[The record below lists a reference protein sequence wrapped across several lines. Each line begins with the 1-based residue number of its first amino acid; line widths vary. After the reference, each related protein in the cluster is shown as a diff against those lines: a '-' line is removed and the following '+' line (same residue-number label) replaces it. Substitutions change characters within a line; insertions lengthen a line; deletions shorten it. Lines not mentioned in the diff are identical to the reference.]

1 MKKESFAL
9 HPLTLSLLV
18 AFSFASQASEKT
30 ASPQVDDGDVIT
42 VTAPV
47 LSPLEVVTSPKTPR
61 QPVPAS
67 DGSDYL
73 KTIPGFSQIR
83 NGGSNGD
90 PVFRGMFGSRLR
102 LLTNDSEMLGACPSR
117 MDAPSS
123 YISPESYDL
132 LTVTKGPET
141 VLWGPGNSA
150 GTVRFEREPPRFDK
164 AGIKGDASFLAA
176 SNDRFDENADVS
188 FGNDKGY
195 VRLTG
200 NNSKSGDYKDGNGDR
215 VASKWDKWNTDVAV
229 GWTPDADTL
238 LELTAGQGNGD
249 ASYAGRGMDGSQFK
263 RESLGLRF
271 KKENIGEVFD
281 SLDMSAYYNY
291 ANHIMDNY
299 SMRSPGTPSSGSMGG
314 MPMGSMDMSMPMD
327 KQVDRRTVGGRMMG
341 TWLWSDYQLQSGLE
355 GFVELSCVLLWY
367 MEQKILSWNTN
378 STLIF

>member
-9 HPLTLSLLV
+9 HPLALSLLV
-18 AFSFASQASEKT
+18 AFSFASQAAEKT

-102 LLTNDSEMLGACPSR
+102 LLTNDSEMLGACPSP

-291 ANHIMDNY
+291 ARHFRDDY
-299 SMRSPGTPSSGSMGG
+299 SMRSPGTPCSGSMGG
-314 MPMGSMDMSMPMD
+314 MPMG
-327 KQVDRRTVGGRMMG
+327 
-341 TWLWSDYQLQSGLE
+341 
-355 GFVELSCVLLWY
+355 
-367 MEQKILSWNTN
+367 
-378 STLIF
+378 